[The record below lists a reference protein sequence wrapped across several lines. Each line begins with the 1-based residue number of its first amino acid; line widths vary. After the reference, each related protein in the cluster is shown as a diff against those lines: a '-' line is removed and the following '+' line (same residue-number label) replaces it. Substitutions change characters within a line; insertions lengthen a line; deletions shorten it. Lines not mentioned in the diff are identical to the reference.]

1 MSFLSVSW
9 FKRTVMVC
17 TVPLLTACGAMNI
30 FTGDDGRYDPTPLKE
45 FPAAV
50 SATIAWQVPVGSGS
64 GVGFA
69 PAIVNDSVYAAAA
82 DGSVGKF
89 DLKNGASVW
98 LQKLDLK
105 LTAGVGSDGNVTAV
119 AANDGTVVAF
129 DDTGAEKWRAKAT
142 SDVFVPPVVGYG
154 IVAVRSG
161 DYRIQGFNAQTG
173 ERLWSIQ
180 RPGPSL
186 ALRGTSKM
194 IAAEGLLITGV
205 PGGKMIAVNMQT
217 GDIQWEG
224 VVAAAKGSTD
234 LERVTDVTG
243 SPILTG
249 SLLCAASY
257 QGRVIC
263 FDVSQRGRPV
273 WGKDYSSPNGI
284 SVDANAVYS
293 GDQKGVITA
302 FGMQNGAQSWTQDAL
317 KYRKPTTPVSNGKYI
332 TVGDYKGYV
341 HILSATDGKMV
352 GRIAVGGD
360 AMIVAPQVTSQ
371 GMLLQLGNGSLA
383 LIALN

>member
-1 MSFLSVSW
+1 M
-9 FKRTVMVC
+9 
-17 TVPLLTACGAMNI
+17 
-30 FTGDDGRYDPTPLKE
+30 
-45 FPAAV
+45 
-50 SATIAWQVPVGSGS
+50 
-64 GVGFA
+64 
-69 PAIVNDSVYAAAA
+69 
-82 DGSVGKF
+82 
-89 DLKNGASVW
+89 
-98 LQKLDLK
+98 QKLDLK